1 MLPRDQRVLLF
12 GVSGEFGWGVVV
24 VLVGGGVTLVWCV
37 EAKWPVNFGCL
48 CGRTQRAGV
57 RGVCII
63 APKASVYILAVWSGA
78 CTFEVVVKAFVAVY
92 PFV

>member
-1 MLPRDQRVLLF
+1 M
-12 GVSGEFGWGVVV
+12 
-24 VLVGGGVTLVWCV
+24 TLVWCV
-37 EAKWPVNFGCL
+37 EAKWPPVNFGCL
-48 CGRTQRAGV
+48 CRRTQRAGV

-92 PFV
+92 TLLFEVRVWLYVWVWGAVGVV